1 MSLTQRPHLSLS
13 KDKIK
18 ILLLEGIDPSASQLL
33 NDAGYTNI
41 HKVSHAVQGEELK
54 QLIKD
59 VHFIGVRSQSK
70 LTADV
75 LSAADKLV
83 GVGCFCIG
91 TNQVDLNVASEK
103 GIPVFNAPF
112 SNTRSVAELV
122 IAESIM
128 LLRGIP
134 DKSRLAHEGGWL
146 KSAKDSYEI
155 RGKTLG
161 IVGYGAIGAQLS
173 VLAEAVGL
181 EVLYYDLENKLPL
194 GNARQIQRLEDL
206 LAQSDIV
213 SLHVPE
219 DRSTEWM
226 IDEQQIAACKPG
238 SIMINASRGRVI
250 RIEPLAEALKS
261 GHLLG
266 AALDVFPEEPGS
278 NNERFISPLQGLANV
293 ILTPHIGGSTIEAQR
308 NIGVE
313 VAQKFI
319 MYSDTGATTGSVN
332 LPDVRLPQHEGKH
345 RLIHVHR
352 NVAGVLSG
360 VNGILSRHSVNVAAQ
375 YLQTKN
381 GIGYMVMDVD
391 SSYPSEVIAELD
403 AVEGT
408 IRTRV
413 LY

>member
-1 MSLTQRPHLSLS
+1 MTLSLRPNLSLS
-13 KDKIK
+13 KEKIK
-18 ILLLEGIDPSASQLL
+18 ILLLEGIDPSAGKLL
-33 NDAGYTNI
+33 NDAGYTNV
-41 HKVSHAVQGEELK
+41 HKISHAVQGEELK
-54 QLIKD
+54 ALIQD
-59 VHFIGVRSQSK
+59 VHFVGVRSQSK

-75 LSAADKLV
+75 LAAAEKLV
-83 GVGCFCIG
+83 GIGCFCIG
-91 TNQVDLNVASEK
+91 TNQVDLTVASEK

-134 DKSRLAHEGGWL
+134 DKSRIAHNGGWL
-146 KSAKDSYEI
+146 KSAKNSYEI

-181 EVLYYDLENKLPL
+181 EVIYYDLENKLPL
-194 GNARQIQRLEDL
+194 GNARQIPLLENL

-219 DRSTEWM
+219 DKTTEWM
-226 IDEQQIAACKPG
+226 IGEKQIQACKPG
-238 SIMINASRGRVI
+238 SVLINASRGRVI
-250 RIEPLAEALKS
+250 RIEPLVEALKS

-278 NNERFISPLQGLANV
+278 NSDHFVSPLQGMANV
-293 ILTPHIGGSTIEAQR
+293 ILTPHIGGSTIEAQK

-345 RLIHVHR
+345 RLLHVHR
-352 NVAGVLSG
+352 NVAGVLSA
-360 VNGILSRHSVNVAAQ
+360 VNGILSCHNVNVSAQ
-375 YLQTKN
+375 YLQTRN
-381 GIGYMVMDVD
+381 GLGYMVMDVD
-391 SSYPSEVIAELD
+391 SSYPSAVIDELNQ
-403 AVEGT
+403 VEGT
-408 IRTRV
+408 IRTRI